1 MISTPF
7 YNGQGLGN
15 QLANYVTVRTLA
27 LDKGFD
33 FGVQF
38 PERFKG
44 AHFMNLDMGKLVT
57 GGITTTE
64 GATPEKL
71 PDGFKHYYREAFIDN
86 GDYDLDVIRVQ
97 DNTLI
102 HGNLQGVKY
111 FQNRKDEI
119 REWLKVEPLEMPE
132 DVCVI
137 NFRGGE
143 YKYVKDFFLPHSY
156 WRRCIEMMLEI
167 NPDMKFEVHTD
178 DVEEATLFFP
188 NSIFKKPFSIIHDI
202 AINWRALRYC
212 HYAILSNSSFA
223 IIPVWLNEN
232 VKKVIAPWG
241 MGRYN
246 TGEWLLKQNY
256 VPEWTWIDRE
266 NNICTG

>member
-1 MISTPF
+1 MLATPL

-44 AHFMNLDMGKLVT
+44 SPFLNLDMGLPVL

-71 PDGFKHYYREAFIDN
+71 PEGFEHYYREAFIDN
-86 GDYDLDVIRVQ
+86 GDYDPAIKEIQ

-102 HGNLQGVKY
+102 HGNLQGIEY
-111 FQNRKDEI
+111 FKHRKDEI
-119 REWLKVEPLEMPE
+119 REWLKVEPYVLPE
-132 DVCVI
+132 NLCVI

-143 YKYVKDFFLPHSY
+143 YKYVEDFFLPQSY
-156 WRRCIEMMLEI
+156 WANAIARMKEI
-167 NPDMKFEVHTD
+167 NPDMYFDVHTD
-178 DVEEATLFFP
+178 DPETAKLFFP
-188 NSIFKKPFSIIHDI
+188 DFNIISDI
-202 AINWRALRYC
+202 ATNWRALRYC

-223 IIPVWLNEN
+223 ILPVWLNEN

-241 MGRYN
+241 MGRHN
-246 TGEWLLKQNY
+246 TGQWLLKQNY
-256 VPEWTWIDRE
+256 IPEWTWIDRD
-266 NNICTG
+266 NNICTGL

>member
-1 MISTPF
+1 MIATPF

-15 QLANYVTVRTLA
+15 QLANYATVRTLA
-27 LDKGFD
+27 LDKGYT
-33 FGVQF
+33 FGAQF

-44 AHFMNLDMGKLVT
+44 AHFMNLDMGKPVI
-57 GGITTTE
+57 GGVTTTE

-71 PDGFKHYYREAFIDN
+71 PDGFTSYWREPFVDN
-86 GDYDLDVIRVQ
+86 GDYVDLSQIE

-102 HGNLQGVKY
+102 HGLLQGINY
-111 FQNRKDEI
+111 FKHRKDEI
-119 REWLKVEPLEMPE
+119 REWLKVEPYILPE
-132 DVCVI
+132 NLCVI

-143 YKYVKDFFLPHSY
+143 YKYVADFFLPFWY
-156 WRRCIEMMLEI
+156 WRKAIEMMLEEQ
-167 NPDMKFEVHTD
+167 PDIQFEVHTD
-178 DVEEATLFFP
+178 DPETAKLFFP
-188 NSIFKKPFSIIHDI
+188 DFNIVSDI
-202 AINWRALRYC
+202 AINWRTLRYC

-223 IIPVWLNEN
+223 ILPIWLNEN